1 MRDKRDMIRL
11 HVKNGVTNLGS
22 IRESYNT
29 YSQGG
34 NLYRGTTNK
43 SNQMEFSFAPDKYST
58 IPQAQLAP
66 TVKQRQAIERN
77 KFLQTNPTF
86 QQPIS
91 KPTGSEKAGQFM
103 HDVGSKML
111 NAITTFGGSAIGD
124 VINDIS
130 PEAANTVSK
139 YTLGMIQPTSQEYLE
154 SNRSGQWGNRLNN
167 SANAISSQM
176 IGEVVGA
183 GVNKIPAALNIG
195 KNVVSNNIKRFSDVR
210 RVNSFNNDL
219 AGGIYRGGSEFIK
232 GSDRKF
238 SEIFPITKA
247 QQKAVIESQ
256 NAAHKEGVDFVEN

>member
-1 MRDKRDMIRL
+1 MIRL

-34 NLYRGTTNK
+34 NLYRGTTKK

-103 HDVGSKML
+103 HDVGSRML
-111 NAITTFGGSAIGD
+111 NTITTFGGSAIGD

-130 PEAANTVSK
+130 PEAANAVSK
-139 YTLGMIQPTSQEYLE
+139 YSFGMIQPTSQEYLE
-154 SNRSGQWGNRLNN
+154 SNRNGQWGNRIIN

-176 IGEVVGA
+176 AGELVGA
-183 GVNKIPAALNIG
+183 GVNKAMPYITKGVESIG
-195 KNVVSNNIKRFSDVR
+195 KEALERSMPY
-210 RVNSFNNDL
+210 L
-219 AGGIYRGGSEFIK
+219 TG
-232 GSDRKF
+232 
-238 SEIFPITKA
+238 
-247 QQKAVIESQ
+247 ESKIPMSGYKPKQ
-256 NAAHKEGVDFVEN
+256 EL